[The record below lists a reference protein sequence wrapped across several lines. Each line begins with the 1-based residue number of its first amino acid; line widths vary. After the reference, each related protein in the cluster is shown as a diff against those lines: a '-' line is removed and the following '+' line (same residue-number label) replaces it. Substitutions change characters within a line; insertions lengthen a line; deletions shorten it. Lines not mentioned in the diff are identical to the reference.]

1 MIGLWSRW
9 HAGTQSKTKQPRRFK
24 LVYRYNV
31 WMRMQHRKTQKATC
45 FLEWRQSNPDFQNIK
60 IYCTISFEID

>member
-1 MIGLWSRW
+1 M
-9 HAGTQSKTKQPRRFK
+9 TQSKTKQPRRFK

-45 FLEWRQSNPDFQNIK
+45 FLEWRKSK
-60 IYCTISFEID
+60 MYCTISFEGIKNVKR